1 MDKLKDILD
10 KQLESRPKEVFFCK
24 SCVLSN
30 QRPRLTFN
38 KDGICTACQFANEK
52 KHVIDWADREKQL
65 KKLCDNHRKTNG
77 KYDVIVPASGGKDSA
92 SVAHKLKHM
101 YGMHPLTVT
110 WSPFMYTEIG
120 WQNFQNFIKSG
131 FPNIFGSPNGHLHRK
146 LARIG
151 LEAAGDPFLPFIYGQ
166 MSFAFH
172 IAMKF
177 DIKLIFFGENG
188 EAEYGGSTKNNYR
201 PFMPIED
208 WADLY
213 FKGATVDDLIDWGL
227 ENNILKPDD
236 FDESDLMFY
245 RPPQDDELTGK
256 GIQMHWFS
264 YYQKWVPQENYYYS
278 AEHTGFQANPEGRSE
293 GTYSKYASLDDRLDG
308 LHYWLGFIKFG
319 IGRATSD
326 AAHEIRDDHITREE
340 AVALVHRYDG
350 EFPEKHFK
358 ESLEYLD
365 ISEEKFFDIVEKY
378 RVASPDIWE
387 KVNSNWKLKHQV
399 QNNLE

>member
-10 KQLESRPKEVFFCK
+10 QQLEFRPKDVFFCK

-52 KHVIDWADREKQL
+52 KHIIDWEDRGKQL
-65 KKLCDNHRKTNG
+65 KKLCDTYRKNNG
-77 KYDVIVPASGGKDSA
+77 EYDVIVPASGGKDSA
-92 SVAHKLKHM
+92 SVAHKLKHD

-131 FPNIFGSPNGHLHRK
+131 FPNILGSPNGHLHRK
-146 LARIG
+146 LSRIG
-151 LEAAGDPFLPFIYGQ
+151 LETVGDPFLPFIYGQ

-188 EAEYGGSTKNNYR
+188 EAEYGGSTKNNNR

-213 FKGATVDDLIDWGL
+213 FKGATVDDLIAWGL
-227 ENNILKPDD
+227 ENNILTPDD
-236 FDESDLMFY
+236 FNKSDLMFY
-245 RPPQDDELTGK
+245 RPPPVDELTGK

-264 YYQKWVPQENYYYS
+264 YYQKWVPQENYYYC

-293 GTYSKYASLDDRLDG
+293 GTYSKYASLDDKLDG

-326 AAHEIRDDHITREE
+326 AAHEIRDGHITREE
-340 AVALVHRYDG
+340 AVSLVHRYDG
-350 EFPEKHFK
+350 EFPAKHFK

-365 ISEEKFFDIVEKY
+365 ISEENFWDIIEKY
-378 RVASPDIWE
+378 RVASPHLWE
-387 KVNSNWKLKHQV
+387 KVDKKWKLKHQV
-399 QNNLE
+399 QNNTD